1 MLLAAEKLE
10 KDLVE
15 MAVVDSLDS
24 EDGGKATIQEMTP
37 YETQAVITNLVK
49 SWIQTRLDRLGEWV
63 DRNLQQEV
71 LFPSPFV

>member
-15 MAVVDSLDS
+15 MAVADSLDS
-24 EDGGKATIQEMTP
+24 EDGGKSTIQEMAP
-37 YETQAVITNLVK
+37 YEAQAVITNLVK
-49 SWIQTRLDRLGEWV
+49 SWIQTRLDRLREWV

-71 LFPSPFV
+71 PFLY